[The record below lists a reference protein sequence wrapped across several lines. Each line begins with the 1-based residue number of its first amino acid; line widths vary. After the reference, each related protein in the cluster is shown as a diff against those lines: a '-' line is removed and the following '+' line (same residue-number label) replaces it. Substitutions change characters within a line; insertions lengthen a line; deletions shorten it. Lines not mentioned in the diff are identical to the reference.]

1 PNVYIRYAGGRL
13 SLKGYDKVGFN
24 GGVNSAIVGDYLTTV
39 GSGIEN
45 DKKMIIEQ
53 GFEL

>member
-1 PNVYIRYAGGRL
+1 M
-13 SLKGYDKVGFN
+13 
-24 GGVNSAIVGDYLTTV
+24 TTV